1 MIETISCESLEE
13 RDRYLKK
20 GFAEE
25 FAEMASAVSRAI
37 CSGKRIVCVSSY
49 EQMQKYVKNGYINV
63 MLSGFLPELS
73 NYTLEK
79 GPYSRILRRW
89 QRIQTK
95 Q

>member
-1 MIETISCESLEE
+1 MSKIVLILGNFFLKIYLGFYTLI
-13 RDRYLKK
+13 YLK
-20 GFAEE
+20 GGN
-25 FAEMASAVSRAI
+25 AI
-37 CSGKRIVCVSSY
+37 KRIVCVSSY
-49 EQMQKYVKNGYINV
+49 EQMQKYVKKGYINV

-79 GPYSRILRRW
+79 GPYPRILRRW